1 LKFKQDKV
9 QFTAESYILF
19 CVTVCVLLA
28 AAGDVGCLVLQQG
41 HIPEEFHTNL
51 VQNSHFKRNFVGVGD

>member
-19 CVTVCVLLA
+19 YVRVV
-28 AAGDVGCLVLQQG
+28 
-41 HIPEEFHTNL
+41 
-51 VQNSHFKRNFVGVGD
+51 SY